1 MDSIISTAELNH
13 IRWNCRRGMLELD
26 LVLARFLER
35 HYAALGPSG
44 RAAFGEL
51 LEMPD
56 NDLWDLILGKLDS
69 HNTSWQ
75 TVLALLRAD

>member
-1 MDSIISTAELNH
+1 MDTSAELNRL
-13 IRWNCRRGMLELD
+13 RWNCRRGMLELD
-26 LVLARFLER
+26 LVLASFLER
-35 HYAALGPSG
+35 HYAALDAAD

-75 TVLALLRAD
+75 PVLALLRAG